1 MGWFCCGGLPAGRDR
16 DCGREGKDTAWQQGG
31 GEDFSFEQACPA
43 KEPGLSDV
51 LVVFAAFLVM
61 MVMLFCVGW
70 YWKRAEGPVMKKAAA
85 AGKRKGKTSKRKSM

>member
-1 MGWFCCGGLPAGRDR
+1 
-16 DCGREGKDTAWQQGG
+16 
-31 GEDFSFEQACPA
+31 
-43 KEPGLSDV
+43 V